1 MQPTALLA
9 SIALMAAAIS
19 TPLLAGD
26 REHEQR
32 HDRQQTTEKRAS
44 DGSNGFDHGMQTVV
58 HEASADAP
66 GHGWRYFSDPT
77 KRLSGR
83 ASQRLWHA
91 ALSHLKTVAEQLPR
105 ADRWTVFPDDVVSKI
120 TRPLPPW
127 QATEEIRLF
136 LD

>member
-58 HEASADAP
+58 HEAAADAP
-66 GHGWRYFSDPT
+66 GYGWRYFTDPAV
-77 KRLSGR
+77 SR
-83 ASQRLWHA
+83 AVVISPQGDYYYSRGKGLRWIA
-91 ALSHLKTVAEQLPR
+91 AKQ
-105 ADRWTVFPDDVVSKI
+105 I
-120 TRPLPPW
+120 
-127 QATEEIRLF
+127 
-136 LD
+136 